1 MWSSFGVEN
10 PKLESIHV
18 QELYHKHRVGNI
30 SPLLCSMTLQMIH
43 NLYGATAH
51 NVRQIF
57 VSENERL
64 QKSMKYF
71 SSTLIFSF
79 ISEGGKT
86 IPDKQFLKDI

>member
-1 MWSSFGVEN
+1 MWKN
-10 PKLESIHV
+10 LKLESIHV
-18 QELYHKHRVGNI
+18 QELYHKHRMGNI
-30 SPLLCSMTLQMIH
+30 SPLLHSTSVQMIH
-43 NLYGATAH
+43 NFYGTTAH

-71 SSTLIFSF
+71 SSTLIFFF

>member
-1 MWSSFGVEN
+1 MRKN

-18 QELYHKHRVGNI
+18 QELYQKHRMGNI
-30 SPLLCSMTLQMIH
+30 SPLQCFTSLQMIH

-71 SSTLIFSF
+71 SSTLIFFF